1 MSLSM
6 KSKCVA
12 ATRSTRSALPV
23 RGALRVSA
31 AKQSPMEAAK
41 KVAVAVTSTIPA
53 MMVASPAWA
62 LVDERMN
69 GDGTGL
75 PFGINNGALG
85 LAMVGVFGLVWSQWY
100 AAQRDLGDFKDAD
113 DGLKID

>member
-1 MSLSM
+1 MQ
-6 KSKCVA
+6 CVA
-12 ATRSTRSALPV
+12 KNSTRAAVARPTRSARVAVV
-23 RGALRVSA
+23 RVA
-31 AKQSPMEAAK
+31 AKASSPQDFAK
-41 KVAVAVTSTIPA
+41 KIALVASTLPA
-53 MMVASPAWA
+53 AMVAHPAFA

-85 LAMVGVFGLVWSQWY
+85 LAMIGVFGLIWSQWY
-100 AAQRDLGDFKDAD
+100 AAQKDLGDFEDKD